1 MEINPTRHGT
11 LRRNIVSKLTAP
23 VGAISAPELLPIP
36 NKGPDR
42 VFGLSRSW
50 YYNAERQ
57 GLIQLVRL
65 RLPGNVRGRVMI
77 NIERTRMALDKLANA
92 AAIEDASDR
101 AVIAGSTATQQAA

>member
-1 MEINPTRHGT
+1 MEISPTRRGT
-11 LRRNIVSKLTAP
+11 LRRTSANKLTAP

-50 YYNAERQ
+50 YYNAERL

-77 NIERTRMALDKLANA
+77 NVERTRMALDKLAVA
-92 AAIEDASDR
+92 
-101 AVIAGSTATQQAA
+101 TAEVRQ